1 MNTDKRRSGIRIMG
15 RLIGLV
21 KPLLPVMLLAVVL
34 GTIGYLCAIFLTIL
48 AGYGLMHIL
57 LEPAVEAMGL
67 GLAALGADP
76 FLRMEP
82 KTLFIALVVMAVM
95 RGILHYGEQY
105 CNHFI
110 AFKLLAIIRHKVFAA
125 LRKLCP
131 AKLEGRDKGNLIS
144 VITSDIELLE
154 VFYAHTISPIA
165 IAVLTSLVMILFI
178 GHFSPLAALL
188 ALAGY
193 AAVGAVIPL
202 FYGSRGAGQGMKF
215 RNGFG
220 ELNSFILDSLRG
232 LDETIQYR
240 QGEKRRKEMEE
251 RSERLGGVQKGLNHL
266 EASQRSVTNLTILLF
281 SFAML
286 FLMIGLMQAG
296 QVSLTGMLVGTI
308 AMMGSFGPVTALA
321 SLSNNLNQTLASG
334 ERVLSILE
342 EEPQAEEVAGVETV
356 SFTDAEADSV
366 NFAYEE
372 EQILKDYSIRI
383 PKGKVV
389 GIHGASGSG
398 KSTLLKLLMR
408 FWDVESG
415 QILISG
421 RDVRG
426 INTSDLRSMES
437 YVTQETCLFH
447 DSIANNIAVGKPGA
461 SREEIMEAAKK
472 ASIHDFIMTLPKGY
486 DTEVGEL
493 GDTLSGGEKQRIGI
507 ARAFLHD
514 APFVLLDEPTSNLD
528 SLNEGII
535 LKSLKEGKGD
545 KTVLLVSHRKSTM
558 NLADIVYEMDNGRL
572 S

>member
-95 RGILHYGEQY
+95 RGLLHYGEQY

-342 EEPQAEEVAGVETV
+342 EEPQVEEVAGAETV

-426 INTSDLRSMES
+426 INTFDLRSMES

-447 DSIANNIAVGKPGA
+447 DSIANNIAVGKPDA

-558 NLADIVYEMDNGRL
+558 NLADIVYEMDNGRM

>member
-76 FLRMEP
+76 FLRMES

-286 FLMIGLMQAG
+286 FLMIA
-296 QVSLTGMLVGTI
+296 
-308 AMMGSFGPVTALA
+308 
-321 SLSNNLNQTLASG
+321 
-334 ERVLSILE
+334 
-342 EEPQAEEVAGVETV
+342 
-356 SFTDAEADSV
+356 
-366 NFAYEE
+366 
-372 EQILKDYSIRI
+372 
-383 PKGKVV
+383 
-389 GIHGASGSG
+389 
-398 KSTLLKLLMR
+398 
-408 FWDVESG
+408 
-415 QILISG
+415 
-421 RDVRG
+421 
-426 INTSDLRSMES
+426 
-437 YVTQETCLFH
+437 
-447 DSIANNIAVGKPGA
+447 
-461 SREEIMEAAKK
+461 
-472 ASIHDFIMTLPKGY
+472 
-486 DTEVGEL
+486 
-493 GDTLSGGEKQRIGI
+493 
-507 ARAFLHD
+507 
-514 APFVLLDEPTSNLD
+514 
-528 SLNEGII
+528 
-535 LKSLKEGKGD
+535 
-545 KTVLLVSHRKSTM
+545 
-558 NLADIVYEMDNGRL
+558 
-572 S
+572 

>member
-57 LEPAVEAMGL
+57 LEPAVEAMEL

-342 EEPQAEEVAGVETV
+342 EEPQVEEVAGAETV

>member
-1 MNTDKRRSGIRIMG
+1 S
-15 RLIGLV
+15 
-21 KPLLPVMLLAVVL
+21 
-34 GTIGYLCAIFLTIL
+34 
-48 AGYGLMHIL
+48 GLMHIL
-57 LEPAVEAMGL
+57 LEPVMEAL
-67 GLAALGADP
+67 GLSLASSGAGV

-82 KTLFIALVVMAVM
+82 RTLFIALIVIAVM

-154 VFYAHTISPIA
+154 VCYAHTISHIA
-165 IAVLTSLVMILFI
+165 IAVLTSLVVILFI

-308 AMMGSFGPVTALA
+308 AMMGSFGPVTVLA

-342 EEPQAEEVAGVETV
+342 EEPQVEEVAGAETV

-383 PKGKVV
+383 PK
-389 GIHGASGSG
+389 
-398 KSTLLKLLMR
+398 
-408 FWDVESG
+408 
-415 QILISG
+415 
-421 RDVRG
+421 
-426 INTSDLRSMES
+426 
-437 YVTQETCLFH
+437 
-447 DSIANNIAVGKPGA
+447 
-461 SREEIMEAAKK
+461 
-472 ASIHDFIMTLPKGY
+472 
-486 DTEVGEL
+486 
-493 GDTLSGGEKQRIGI
+493 
-507 ARAFLHD
+507 
-514 APFVLLDEPTSNLD
+514 
-528 SLNEGII
+528 
-535 LKSLKEGKGD
+535 
-545 KTVLLVSHRKSTM
+545 
-558 NLADIVYEMDNGRL
+558 
-572 S
+572 